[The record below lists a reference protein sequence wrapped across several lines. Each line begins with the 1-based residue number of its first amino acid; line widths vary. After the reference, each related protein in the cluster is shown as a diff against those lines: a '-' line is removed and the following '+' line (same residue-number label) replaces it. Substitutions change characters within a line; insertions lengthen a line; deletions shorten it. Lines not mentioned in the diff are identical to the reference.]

1 MAVDQ
6 FCGIPI
12 PTDDPDLATK
22 LRRVACITATYS
34 APLPRLSLLPPLA
47 PIPLSTDP
55 RSAAAP
61 GPRLFLLP
69 PAPLLST
76 VRVLS

>member
-34 APLPRLSLLPPLA
+34 ALFQPPLPRLSLLSAGSDPLVHGSV
-47 PIPLSTDP
+47 L
-55 RSAAAP
+55 SAARSP
-61 GPRLFLLP
+61 SLHSSR
-69 PAPLLST
+69 
-76 VRVLS
+76 